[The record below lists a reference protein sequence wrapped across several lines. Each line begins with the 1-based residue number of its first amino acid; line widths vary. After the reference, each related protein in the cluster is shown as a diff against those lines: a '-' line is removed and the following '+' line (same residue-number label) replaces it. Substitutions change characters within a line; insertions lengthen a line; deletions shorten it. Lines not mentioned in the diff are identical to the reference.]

1 MKAAPG
7 EAHDGLDPGPEP
19 AGGAHAPTA
28 CLVIHCGRGAAPSA
42 LRQTFPRFAGWL
54 ASRKRERQGRS
65 LELAV
70 HDLEGH
76 PVGDF
81 RPAGRETRLR
91 LTPGTYVVVASNGTE
106 RRSYTMTLSAGARFD
121 LYVDA
126 LEPPGRWPSAPA

>member
-1 MKAAPG
+1 VKVASG

-19 AGGAHAPTA
+19 AGAAQAPTA

-42 LRQTFPRFAGWL
+42 LQRTFPRFAGWL
-54 ASRKRERQGRS
+54 IGRKSERRCRS

-76 PVGDF
+76 PVGNF
-81 RPAGRETRLR
+81 EPAGCETRLQ
-91 LTPGTYVVVASNGTE
+91 LTAGTYVVVASNGTG
-106 RRSYTMTLSAGARFD
+106 RRTYTMTLSAGARFD